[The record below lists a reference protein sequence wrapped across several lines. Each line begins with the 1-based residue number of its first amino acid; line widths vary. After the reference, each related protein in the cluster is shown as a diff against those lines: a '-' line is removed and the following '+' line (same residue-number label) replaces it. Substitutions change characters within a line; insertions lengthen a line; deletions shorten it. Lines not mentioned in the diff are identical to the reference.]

1 MSDPPLRALG
11 SRTLGGGHSRPRI
24 WSIFNQIWAL
34 PETSKVPKIGA
45 PAALS
50 HVKSA
55 KNQARLR
62 RKTTPVTSTFLLHS
76 YIGGS
81 KIGNAYSAFLAQ
93 LPLDNSQIHD
103 FFARL
108 RRALARNCL
117 LNSQKI
123 LFFGP
128 ATHFSPN
135 ILSKTVIGPPK
146 WWARVT
152 PPIGLRH

>member
-1 MSDPPLRALG
+1 MTPPPFEPWAHENW
-11 SRTLGGGHSRPRI
+11 GGHSRPRI
-24 WSIFNQIWAL
+24 WSIFDQIWEL
-34 PETSKVPKIGA
+34 SETSKVPKIGA

-76 YIGGS
+76 CLGGS
-81 KIGNAYSAFLAQ
+81 KIAGAYGAFLAQ

-117 LNSQKI
+117 LNRQKI
-123 LFFGP
+123 LFSALRRILAPKYYRKQPSGP
-128 ATHFSPN
+128 QN
-135 ILSKTVIGPPK
+135 GG
-146 WWARVT
+146 RE
-152 PPIGLRH
+152 